1 MAAKWRLSQV
11 KNFNLL
17 EELNGSNRATGS
29 MGYTARQF
37 DQDLER
43 ENACI
48 DLNDVCNYIM
58 NDAEFGSF
66 ADILDLFG
74 NVGFFAPLDV
84 EYVPC
89 ASIPSESRPLGQ
101 WHQIQLGLLHPMGQ
115 SVKLL

>member
-66 ADILDLFG
+66 ADLLDLFG

-89 ASIPSESRPLGQ
+89 ASIP
-101 WHQIQLGLLHPMGQ
+101 
-115 SVKLL
+115 